1 MQAQKKKGV
10 LFVISGP
17 SGVGKGTI
25 NKRLIDEFM
34 GQVAYSVSATTR
46 SPREGEA
53 DGREY
58 FFISRQ
64 EFEKRAANNEF
75 LEHAEYA
82 GNCYGTP
89 RSYVLNLLDQG
100 VSVILEI
107 DLQGALQ
114 VKERMPQSVSVF
126 ILPPSFEELE
136 GRLRGRGTETPEKI
150 AQRLAVARRE
160 ISMAH
165 VYDYRIVNDDVEA
178 AYARLREIF
187 MKETQKANCDM
198 EN

>member
-1 MQAQKKKGV
+1 MQAPRKGV

-17 SGVGKGTI
+17 SGVGKGTV
-25 NKRLIDEFM
+25 NKRLFEEF
-34 GQVAYSVSATTR
+34 GSAVAFSVSATTR
-46 SPREGEA
+46 GPREGEV

-64 EFEKRAANNEF
+64 EFEKRVANNEF

-89 RSYVLNLLDQG
+89 RDYVLSLLERG

-107 DLQGALQ
+107 DVQGAMQ
-114 VKERMPQSVSVF
+114 VKRRMPECVSVF

-136 GRLRGRGTETPEKI
+136 HRLRGRGTETPEKI
-150 AQRLAVARRE
+150 ERRLAAAKAEMARATE
-160 ISMAH
+160 
-165 VYDYRIVNDDVEA
+165 YDYQIVNDDLDA

-187 MKETQKANCDM
+187 VLETEKANG
-198 EN
+198 

>member
-1 MQAQKKKGV
+1 MQAQKKGV
-10 LFVISGP
+10 LFVVSGP

-25 NKRLIDEFM
+25 NKRLFEEF
-34 GQVAYSVSATTR
+34 GDRVAYSVSATTR
-46 SPREGEA
+46 EPREDEVN
-53 DGREY
+53 GREY

-64 EFEKRAANNEF
+64 EFEKRVANNEF

-89 RSYVLNLLDQG
+89 RDYVLSLLQRG

-107 DLQGALQ
+107 DVQGAMQ
-114 VKERMPQSVSVF
+114 VKRRMPESVSVF

-136 GRLRGRGTETPEKI
+136 HRLRGRGTETPEKI
-150 AQRLAVARRE
+150 ERRLAAAKAEMARAPE
-160 ISMAH
+160 
-165 VYDYRIVNDDVEA
+165 YDYQIVNDDLDA

-187 MKETQKANCDM
+187 ILETEKANG
-198 EN
+198 

>member
-1 MQAQKKKGV
+1 MIKKKGV

-25 NKRLIDEFM
+25 NKMLFDEFD
-34 GQVAYSVSATTR
+34 GRVAFSVSATTR
-46 SPREGEA
+46 GPREGEV
-53 DGREY
+53 DGTHY

-64 EFEKRAANNEF
+64 EFENRIANNEF

-89 RSYVLNLLDQG
+89 RSYVLKLLEEG

-107 DLQGALQ
+107 DLQGAVQ
-114 VKERMPQSVSVF
+114 VKERMPESVSIF

-136 GRLRGRGTETPEKI
+136 SRLRGRGTETEEKI
-150 AQRLAVARRE
+150 EKRLAAAKHE
-160 ISMAH
+160 MDMAH
-165 VYDYRIVNDDVEA
+165 TYDYRIVNDDLED
-178 AYARLREIF
+178 AYRQLRGIF
-187 MKETQKANCDM
+187 LTETDKANA
-198 EN
+198 

>member
-1 MQAQKKKGV
+1 MQAPRRGV

-25 NKRLIDEFM
+25 NKRLFEEF
-34 GQVAYSVSATTR
+34 GNAVAFSVSATTR
-46 SPREGEA
+46 GPREGEV

-64 EFEKRAANNEF
+64 EFEKRVANNEF

-89 RSYVLNLLDQG
+89 RDYVLGLLQRG

-107 DLQGALQ
+107 DVQGAMQ
-114 VKERMPQSVSVF
+114 VKQRMPESVSVF

-136 GRLRGRGTETPEKI
+136 HRLRGRGTETPEKI
-150 AQRLAVARRE
+150 EKRLSAAKAEMARAPE
-160 ISMAH
+160 
-165 VYDYRIVNDDVEA
+165 YDYQIVNDDLDA

-187 MKETQKANCDM
+187 IRETEKANG
-198 EN
+198 

>member
-1 MQAQKKKGV
+1 MQAPRKGV

-17 SGVGKGTI
+17 SGVGKGTV
-25 NKRLIDEFM
+25 NKRLFEEF
-34 GQVAYSVSATTR
+34 GNAVAFSVSATTR
-46 SPREGEA
+46 DPREGEV

-64 EFEKRAANNEF
+64 EFEKRVANNEF

-89 RSYVLNLLDQG
+89 RDYVLSLLQRG

-107 DLQGALQ
+107 DVQGAMQ
-114 VKERMPQSVSVF
+114 VKRRMPESVSVF

-136 GRLRGRGTETPEKI
+136 HRLRGRGTETPEKI
-150 AQRLAVARRE
+150 EKRLAVAKAE
-160 ISMAH
+160 MARAPE
-165 VYDYRIVNDDVEA
+165 YDYQIVNDDLEA

-187 MKETQKANCDM
+187 ILETEKANG
-198 EN
+198 

>member
-1 MQAQKKKGV
+1 MQKQKGV

-25 NKRLIDEFM
+25 NKMLFDEFD
-34 GQVAYSVSATTR
+34 GHVAFSVSATTR
-46 SPREGEA
+46 GPREGEI
-53 DGREY
+53 DGTHY

-64 EFEKRAANNEF
+64 EFENRVANNEF

-89 RSYVLNLLDQG
+89 RSYVLKLLDEG

-107 DLQGALQ
+107 DLQGAVQ
-114 VKERMPQSVSVF
+114 VKERMPESVSIF

-136 GRLRGRGTETPEKI
+136 SRLRGRGTETPEKI
-150 AQRLAVARRE
+150 EKRLAAAKHE
-160 ISMAH
+160 MDMAH
-165 VYDYRIVNDDVEA
+165 TYDYRIVNDELED
-178 AYARLREIF
+178 AYQQLRTIF
-187 MKETQKANCDM
+187 LNEKEKANA
-198 EN
+198 

>member
-1 MQAQKKKGV
+1 MQKKKGV

-25 NKRLIDEFM
+25 NKMLFDEFD
-34 GQVAYSVSATTR
+34 GRVAFSVSATTR
-46 SPREGEA
+46 GPREGEV
-53 DGREY
+53 DGTHY

-64 EFEKRAANNEF
+64 DFENRIANNEF

-89 RSYVLNLLDQG
+89 RSYVLKLLEEG

-107 DLQGALQ
+107 DLQGAIQ
-114 VKERMPQSVSVF
+114 VKERMPESVSIF

-136 GRLRGRGTETPEKI
+136 SRLRGRGTETPEKI
-150 AQRLAVARRE
+150 EKRLAAAKHE
-160 ISMAH
+160 IDMAH
-165 VYDYRIVNDDVEA
+165 TYDYRIVNDDLED
-178 AYARLREIF
+178 AYAQLRSIF
-187 MKETQKANCDM
+187 LNETEKANA
-198 EN
+198 

>member
-1 MQAQKKKGV
+1 MQAQKKGV
-10 LFVISGP
+10 LFVVSGP

-25 NKRLIDEFM
+25 NKKLFEEF
-34 GQVAYSVSATTR
+34 GDRIAYSVSATTR
-46 SPREGEA
+46 EPREGEEN
-53 DGREY
+53 GREY

-64 EFEKRAANNEF
+64 EFEKRVANNEF

-89 RSYVLNLLDQG
+89 RDYVLSLLQRG

-107 DLQGALQ
+107 DVQGAMQ
-114 VKERMPQSVSVF
+114 VKRRMPESVSVF

-136 GRLRGRGTETPEKI
+136 HRLRGRGTETPEKI
-150 AQRLAVARRE
+150 ERRLAAAKAEMARAPE
-160 ISMAH
+160 
-165 VYDYRIVNDDVEA
+165 YDYQIVNDDLDA

-187 MKETQKANCDM
+187 ILETEKANG
-198 EN
+198 

>member
-1 MQAQKKKGV
+1 MQAPRKGV

-17 SGVGKGTI
+17 SGVGKGTV
-25 NKRLIDEFM
+25 NKRLFEEF
-34 GQVAYSVSATTR
+34 GNAVAFSVSATTR
-46 SPREGEA
+46 GPREGEV

-64 EFEKRAANNEF
+64 EFEKRVANNEF

-89 RSYVLNLLDQG
+89 RDYVLSLLQRG

-107 DLQGALQ
+107 DVQGAMQ
-114 VKERMPQSVSVF
+114 VKRRMPESVSVF

-136 GRLRGRGTETPEKI
+136 HRLRGRGTETPEKI
-150 AQRLAVARRE
+150 ERRLAAAKAE
-160 ISMAH
+160 MAH
-165 VYDYRIVNDDVEA
+165 APQYDYQIINDDLDA

-187 MKETQKANCDM
+187 ILETEKANG
-198 EN
+198 

>member
-1 MQAQKKKGV
+1 MQAPRKGV

-17 SGVGKGTI
+17 SGVGKGTV
-25 NKRLIDEFM
+25 NKRLFEEF
-34 GQVAYSVSATTR
+34 GNAVAFSVSATTR
-46 SPREGEA
+46 DPREGEV

-64 EFEKRAANNEF
+64 EFEKRVANNEF

-89 RSYVLNLLDQG
+89 RDYVLSLLQRG

-107 DLQGALQ
+107 DVQGAMQ
-114 VKERMPQSVSVF
+114 VKRRMPESVSVF

-136 GRLRGRGTETPEKI
+136 HRLRGRGTETPEKI
-150 AQRLAVARRE
+150 ERRLAAAKAEMARAPE
-160 ISMAH
+160 
-165 VYDYRIVNDDVEA
+165 YDYQIVNDDLDA

-187 MKETQKANCDM
+187 ILETEKANG
-198 EN
+198 

>member
-1 MQAQKKKGV
+1 MSSSKRGV

-25 NKRLIDEFM
+25 NKMLFDEFDT
-34 GQVAYSVSATTR
+34 QVAFSVSATTR
-46 SPREGEA
+46 EPRDGEI
-53 DGREY
+53 DGKHY

-64 EFEKRAANNEF
+64 EFENRIANNEF
-75 LEHAEYA
+75 LEHAQYA

-89 RSYVLNLLDQG
+89 RSYVLKLLEEG

-114 VKERMPQSVSVF
+114 VKERMPEAVCIF

-136 GRLRGRGTETPEKI
+136 SRLRGRGTETPERIEK
-150 AQRLAVARRE
+150 RLAAAKHE
-160 ISMAH
+160 MDMAH
-165 VYDYRIVNDDVEA
+165 VYDYRIVNDNLED
-178 AYARLREIF
+178 AYSQLRGIF
-187 MKETQKANCDM
+187 MSETGKVND
-198 EN
+198 

>member
-1 MQAQKKKGV
+1 MEAQKKGV

-25 NKRLIDEFM
+25 NKRLFDEF
-34 GQVAYSVSATTR
+34 GDAVAFSVSATTR
-46 SPREGEA
+46 GPRDGEI
-53 DGREY
+53 DGVHY
-58 FFISRQ
+58 FFIDRQ
-64 EFEKRAANNEF
+64 EFEKRLANNEF

-89 RSYVLNLLDQG
+89 RSYVLSLLEKG

-114 VKERMPQSVSVF
+114 VKQRMPESVSIF

-136 GRLRGRGTETPEKI
+136 SRLRGRGTETNDKIEK
-150 AQRLAVARRE
+150 RLAAAKHE
-160 ISMAH
+160 IEQAYT
-165 VYDYRIVNDDVEA
+165 YDYTIVNDDLDA
-178 AYARLREIF
+178 AYEKLRCIF
-187 MKETQKANCDM
+187 LEEKQKANV
-198 EN
+198 

>member
-1 MQAQKKKGV
+1 MRTVNRGV

-25 NKRLIDEFM
+25 NRMLMDEF
-34 GQVAYSVSATTR
+34 GDRVAFSVSATTR
-46 SPREGEA
+46 EPREGEV
-53 DGREY
+53 DGRHY

-64 EFEKRAANNEF
+64 DFEKRIANNEF

-89 RSYVLNLLDQG
+89 RSYVLKLLQEG

-107 DLQGALQ
+107 DLQGAIQ
-114 VKERMPQSVSVF
+114 VKERMPEAVSIF

-136 GRLRGRGTETPEKI
+136 NRLRGRGTETPERI
-150 AQRLAVARRE
+150 ERRLAAARHE
-160 ISMAH
+160 MDMAH
-165 VYDYRIVNDDVEA
+165 LYDYRIVNDDLED
-178 AYARLREIF
+178 AYQQLRSIF
-187 MKETQKANCDM
+187 LKETEKINA
-198 EN
+198 

>member
-1 MQAQKKKGV
+1 MQAPRKGV
-10 LFVISGP
+10 LFVVSGP
-17 SGVGKGTI
+17 SGVGKGTV
-25 NKRLIDEFM
+25 NKRLFEEF
-34 GQVAYSVSATTR
+34 GNAVAFSVSATTR
-46 SPREGEA
+46 GPREGEV

-64 EFEKRAANNEF
+64 EFEKRVANNEF

-89 RSYVLNLLDQG
+89 RDYVLSLLQRG

-107 DLQGALQ
+107 DVQGAMQ
-114 VKERMPQSVSVF
+114 VKRRMPESVSVF

-136 GRLRGRGTETPEKI
+136 HRLRGRGTETPEKI
-150 AQRLAVARRE
+150 ERRLAAAKAEMARAPE
-160 ISMAH
+160 
-165 VYDYRIVNDDVEA
+165 YDYQIVNDDLDA

-187 MKETQKANCDM
+187 ILETEKANG
-198 EN
+198 

>member
-1 MQAQKKKGV
+1 MAAAKRGV

-25 NKRLIDEFM
+25 NKKLFEEFD
-34 GQVAYSVSATTR
+34 GRVAFSVSATTR
-46 SPREGEA
+46 GPREGEI
-53 DGREY
+53 DGTHY

-64 EFEKRAANNEF
+64 EFENRISNNEF
-75 LEHAEYA
+75 LEHAEFA

-89 RSYVLNLLDQG
+89 RSYVLRLLDEG

-114 VKERMPQSVSVF
+114 VKERMPECVSIF

-136 GRLRGRGTETPEKI
+136 SRLRGRGTETPEKI
-150 AQRLAVARRE
+150 EKRLAAARHE
-160 ISMAH
+160 MDMAH
-165 VYDYRIVNDDVEA
+165 IYDYRIVNDDLDD
-178 AYARLREIF
+178 AYAQLRGIF
-187 MKETQKANCDM
+187 LDETEKANA
-198 EN
+198 

>member
-1 MQAQKKKGV
+1 MQKKKGV

-25 NKRLIDEFM
+25 NKMLFDEFD
-34 GQVAYSVSATTR
+34 GQVSFSVSATTR
-46 SPREGEA
+46 GPREGEV
-53 DGREY
+53 DGTHY

-64 EFEKRAANNEF
+64 EFENRVANNEF

-89 RSYVLNLLDQG
+89 RSYVLKLLDEG

-107 DLQGALQ
+107 DLQGAIQ
-114 VKERMPQSVSVF
+114 VKERMPESVSIF

-136 GRLRGRGTETPEKI
+136 SRLRGRGTETPEKI
-150 AQRLAVARRE
+150 EKRLAAAKYE
-160 ISMAH
+160 MEMAYT
-165 VYDYRIVNDDVEA
+165 YDYRIVNDNLEEA
-178 AYARLREIF
+178 YQQLRSIF
-187 MKETQKANCDM
+187 LNETEKANA
-198 EN
+198 

>member
-1 MQAQKKKGV
+1 MQAPRKGV

-17 SGVGKGTI
+17 SGVGKGTV
-25 NKRLIDEFM
+25 NKRLFEEF
-34 GQVAYSVSATTR
+34 GNAVAFSVSATTR
-46 SPREGEA
+46 DPREGEV

-64 EFEKRAANNEF
+64 EFEKRVANNEF

-89 RSYVLNLLDQG
+89 RDYVLSLLQRG

-107 DLQGALQ
+107 DVQGDMQ
-114 VKERMPQSVSVF
+114 VKRRMPESVSVF

-136 GRLRGRGTETPEKI
+136 HRLRGRGTETPEKI
-150 AQRLAVARRE
+150 ERRLAAAKAEMARAPE
-160 ISMAH
+160 
-165 VYDYRIVNDDVEA
+165 YDYQIVNDDLDA

-187 MKETQKANCDM
+187 ILETEKANG
-198 EN
+198 